1 MDLARIDER
10 SSTLQTTINGLLNL
24 GIPPEIVHDMATR
37 LVEAGRTG
45 LGQLVEAAQEWL
57 SQPADYEGRLAHARD
72 NPIWNAERRTPA
84 NSISV
89 SADGSITSEDTN
101 PQGGPPAKR
110 QKIISSS
117 IQETSSTMQDQAQT
131 VKDQPVVEPYSFLPF
146 IRPNYFTVRLPYS
159 NRYGCPAL
167 SDGSDTGTRHFH
179 AYRFN
184 LNSQLP
190 DSAAATY
197 SYNGW
202 DNYGAAGMGYTYYR
216 ILATKVHVRVYH
228 IGAGSAVRVMCGE
241 EQTGKALL
249 ADPERWN
256 EIPGYHVKDLIKAQ
270 SDNSAKWVEFNY
282 MYDPNQKRKDVRA
295 FESSSTTNNVEGW
308 TAVGSAPNLLDQFV
322 IRFGNMRIKQA
333 GAASNVTAT
342 GSGDIQY
349 DITIRAT
356 VQFRDSN
363 ATSTGDFTPDGATQ
377 VTDTTAIGTSG

>member
-1 MDLARIDER
+1 MALVTRGR
-10 SSTLQTTINGLLNL
+10 SSLFERISETLANNGVPAEL
-24 GIPPEIVHDMATR
+24 VADMAWG
-37 LVEAGRTG
+37 LVDAGNTG
-45 LGQLVEAAQEWL
+45 IDAIRQAAHDWL
-57 SQPADYEGRLAHARD
+57 NQPADYEGRLAHARD
-72 NPIWNAERRTPA
+72 NPLWNAERRTPA
-84 NSISV
+84 NSLSV
-89 SADGSITSEDTN
+89 SANGQITSESSD
-101 PQGGPPAKR
+101 PPPAKR
-110 QKIISSS
+110 AKIISSS

-241 EQTGKALL
+241 EQTGKSIN

-270 SDNSAKWVEFNY
+270 SDNSAKWVDFFYSYN
-282 MYDPNQKRKDVRA
+282 PNQKRKDVRA

-333 GAASNVTAT
+333 GAASNVTTT
-342 GSGDIQY
+342 GSGDLQY
-349 DITIRAT
+349 DITITAT

-363 ATSTGDFTPDGATQ
+363 ATSTSDFTPDGATQ

>member
-1 MDLARIDER
+1 MSLVPHSSR
-10 SSTLQTTINGLLNL
+10 SSLLETIREHLAPLQLGDALLQELAYTFAEQGRAGLQN
-24 GIPPEIVHDMATR
+24 VQA
-37 LVEAGRTG
+37 LVSDWAN
-45 LGQLVEAAQEWL
+45 
-57 SQPADYEGRLAHARD
+57 SPADYEGRLAHART
-72 NPIWNAERRTPA
+72 NPMWNADLRTPG
-84 NSISV
+84 NSLSV
-89 SADGSITSEDTN
+89 SATGQIDSVPDE
-101 PQGGPPAKR
+101 PPAKR

-159 NRYGCPAL
+159 NRYGVPAL
-167 SDGSDTGTRHFH
+167 TNSSDTGTRHFH

-190 DSAAATY
+190 DAGAATY

-202 DNYGAAGMGYTYYR
+202 DNYGAAGMNYTYYR

-241 EQTGKALL
+241 EQTAKSLF

-333 GAASNVTAT
+333 GAATNVTAT
-342 GSGDIQY
+342 GAGDIQY
-349 DITIRAT
+349 DITITAT

>member
-1 MDLARIDER
+1 M
-10 SSTLQTTINGLLNL
+10 
-24 GIPPEIVHDMATR
+24 
-37 LVEAGRTG
+37 EAGRTG

-57 SQPADYEGRLAHARD
+57 SQPADYEGRLAHART
-72 NPIWNAERRTPA
+72 NPMWNADLRTPG
-84 NSISV
+84 NSLSV
-89 SADGSITSEDTN
+89 SATGQIDSVPDE
-101 PQGGPPAKR
+101 PPAKR

-159 NRYGCPAL
+159 NRYGVPAL
-167 SDGSDTGTRHFH
+167 TNSSDTGTRHFH

-190 DSAAATY
+190 DAGAATY

-202 DNYGAAGMGYTYYR
+202 DNYGAAGMNYTYYR

-241 EQTGKALL
+241 EQTAKSLF

-333 GAASNVTAT
+333 GAATNVTAT
-342 GSGDIQY
+342 GAGDIQY
-349 DITIRAT
+349 DITITAT

>member
-1 MDLARIDER
+1 MALVPHSSR
-10 SSTLQTTINGLLNL
+10 SSLLETIREHLAPLQLGDAFTQELAYTFAEQGRAGLQN
-24 GIPPEIVHDMATR
+24 VQA
-37 LVEAGRTG
+37 LVSDWMYT
-45 LGQLVEAAQEWL
+45 
-57 SQPADYEGRLAHARD
+57 PADYEGRLAHARN
-72 NPIWNAERRTPA
+72 NPMWNADLRNPG

-89 SADGSITSEDTN
+89 SANGQITSESSD
-101 PQGGPPAKR
+101 PPPAKR
-110 QKIISSS
+110 AKIISSGN
-117 IQETSSTMQDQAQT
+117 QETSSTDMTESQS

-167 SDGSDTGTRHFH
+167 SDGSDSGTRHFH

-184 LNSQLP
+184 LNSQYP
-190 DSAAATY
+190 DGGAGASTY

-202 DNYGAAGMGYTYYR
+202 DHYGAAGMNYTYYR
-216 ILATKVHVRVYH
+216 ILATTVKVRVWH
-228 IGAGSAVRVMCGE
+228 IGAGSAIRVMCGQ
-241 EQTGKALL
+241 EQTNKSIL

-256 EIPGYHVKDLIKAQ
+256 EIPGYTVKDLIKGQ
-270 SDNSAKWVEFNY
+270 SDNSSKYVDFYYTYN
-282 MYDPNQKRKDVRA
+282 PNQKRKDIRA

-308 TAVGSAPNLLDQFV
+308 TAVGSSPNLLDQFV

-333 GAASNVTAT
+333 GAASNVTST

-349 DITIRAT
+349 DITVTAT

-363 ATSTGDFTPDGATQ
+363 ATNTTDIAPDGATQ

>member
-1 MDLARIDER
+1 MALVTRGR
-10 SSTLQTTINGLLNL
+10 SSLFERISETLANNGVPAEL
-24 GIPPEIVHDMATR
+24 VADMAWG
-37 LVEAGRTG
+37 LVDAGNTG
-45 LGQLVEAAQEWL
+45 IDAIRQAAHDWL
-57 SQPADYEGRLAHARD
+57 NQPADYEGRLAHARD
-72 NPIWNAERRTPA
+72 NPLWNAERRTPA
-84 NSISV
+84 NSLSV
-89 SADGSITSEDTN
+89 SANGQITSESSD
-101 PQGGPPAKR
+101 PPPAKR
-110 QKIISSS
+110 AKIISSS

-184 LNSQLP
+184 LNSQIV
-190 DSAAATY
+190 DSGQATY

-216 ILATKVHVRVYH
+216 ILYNTVKVRVYH

-241 EQTGKALL
+241 EQTGKSIN

-270 SDNSAKWVEFNY
+270 SDNSAKWVDFFYSYN
-282 MYDPNQKRKDVRA
+282 PNQKRKDVRA

-333 GAASNVTAT
+333 GAASNVTTT
-342 GSGDIQY
+342 GSGDLQY
-349 DITIRAT
+349 DITITAT

-363 ATSTGDFTPDGATQ
+363 ATSTSDFTPDGATQ

>member
-1 MDLARIDER
+1 MDLVRSGER

-24 GIPPEIVHDMATR
+24 GIPPEIVHDMAVQ

-45 LGQLVEAAQEWL
+45 LGQLVEAAQNWVN
-57 SQPADYEGRLAHARD
+57 QPADYEGRLAHARD
-72 NPIWNAERRTPA
+72 NPMWNAERRTPA

-110 QKIISSS
+110 QKIISTS
-117 IQETSSTMQDQAQT
+117 IQETSSTMDQAQT

-159 NRYGCPAL
+159 NRYGVPAL
-167 SDGSDTGTRHFH
+167 TDGSDSGTRHFH
-179 AYRFN
+179 VYRYN

-190 DSAAATY
+190 DAGAATY

-202 DNYGAAGMGYTYYR
+202 DNYGAAGMNYTYYR
-216 ILATKVHVRVYH
+216 ILATTVKVRVYN

-241 EQTGKALL
+241 EQTAKAIL

-256 EIPGYHVKDLIKAQ
+256 EVPGYHVKDLIKAQ
-270 SDNSAKWVEFNY
+270 SDNSAKWVDFYYTYN
-282 MYDPNQKRKDVRA
+282 PNQRRKDVRA
-295 FESSSTTNNVEGW
+295 FESSSTTQNVEGW
-308 TAVGSAPNLLDQFV
+308 TAVGSSPNLLDQFV
-322 IRFGNMRIKQA
+322 IRIGNMRIKQS
-333 GAASNVTAT
+333 GAATNVTAT
-342 GSGDIQY
+342 GAGDIQY
-349 DITIRAT
+349 DITMTAT

-363 ATSTGDFTPDGATQ
+363 ATSTSDFTPDGNIQ
-377 VTDTTAIGTSG
+377 VTDTTAFVTSG

>member
-1 MDLARIDER
+1 MSLVPHSSR
-10 SSTLQTTINGLLNL
+10 SSLLETIREHLAPLRLGDALMQELAYTFAEQGRAGLQN
-24 GIPPEIVHDMATR
+24 VQA
-37 LVEAGRTG
+37 LVSDWANSPID
-45 LGQLVEAAQEWL
+45 V
-57 SQPADYEGRLAHARD
+57 EGRLAHARN
-72 NPIWNAERRTPA
+72 NPMWNADLRNPA
-84 NSISV
+84 NSLSV
-89 SADGSITSEDTN
+89 SANGQITSESSD
-101 PQGGPPAKR
+101 PPPAKR
-110 QKIISSS
+110 AKIISSS

-216 ILATKVHVRVYH
+216 ILATTVKVRVYH

-241 EQTGKALL
+241 EQTGKAIL

-270 SDNSAKWVEFNY
+270 SDNSAKWVDFY
-282 MYDPNQKRKDVRA
+282 YSYDPNQKRKDVRA

-322 IRFGNMRIKQA
+322 LRFGNMRIKQA

-349 DITIRAT
+349 DITITAT